1 MDERRKSTILVVDKK
16 ALSGFRAKAPGV
28 TVVLDVLEKI
38 VAKFGPTPSN
48 L

>member
-16 ALSGFRAKAPGV
+16 ALSGFHAKAPGV
-28 TVVLDVLEKI
+28 TVVLEKI